1 MCKPA
6 GLLVLFAALLG
17 PRLAGQATDL
27 QRLRSRVD
35 SLSRE
40 LRRASAIADLADSLE
55 HQRAFAGRDTVAVG
69 SLRIVT
75 DPSPLPVRAAAER
88 AWPVLDSL
96 YGDAAQ
102 LLARFPYVIRAF
114 DPDTT
119 APRPM
124 MYVGL
129 AVPWDMSVATLARL
143 LVTNAPMPPPDHAF
157 VTWLGGTVRPPTRA
171 AQDRTDVYFDLVT
184 APSTPA
190 RACFLGALPAC
201 RIALGLQPGGD
212 ALDLWYP
219 GAAERRALVTR
230 AFADY
235 FDHGATA
242 PALQSCAAG
251 GDSVCDALL
260 RRLPTG
266 TLPGPLG
273 AQARV
278 TVVRVALEMGG
289 RDAYRRLVADSDA
302 PIADRIAG
310 AAHASLDDVL
320 IQWRREILAAR
331 PPSVALP
338 WWAVSLSLGW
348 ATLFGICA
356 LRSSRWRLG

>member
-6 GLLVLFAALLG
+6 GLLVLLGAFLG
-17 PRLAGQATDL
+17 PRLTAQATDVRRL
-27 QRLRSRVD
+27 QSRVD

-40 LRRASAIADLADSLE
+40 LTRVGAIADLADSLE
-55 HQRAFAGRDTVAVG
+55 HQRAFSGRDTIAVG

-102 LLARFPYVIRAF
+102 LLARYPYVIRAF

-119 APRPM
+119 APRPI

-129 AVPWDMSVATLARL
+129 AVPWDMSVAALARL
-143 LVTNAPMPPPDHAF
+143 LVANAPMPPPDHAF
-157 VTWLGGTVRPPTRA
+157 VSWLGGTVRPPTRA

-190 RACFLGALPAC
+190 RACFLGAIPAC
-201 RIALGLQPGGD
+201 RIALGLQSGGD
-212 ALDLWYP
+212 VLDLWYP
-219 GAAERRALVTR
+219 SAAERRALVNR

-235 FDHGATA
+235 FGHGATA
-242 PALQSCAAG
+242 STVHACAAG
-251 GDSVCDALL
+251 ADTACDALL
-260 RRLPTG
+260 RHLPAG
-266 TLPGPLG
+266 ALPGPLG
-273 AQARV
+273 AQAR
-278 TVVRVALEMGG
+278 TTLVRVAMEMGG
-289 RDAYRRLVADSDA
+289 RDAYRRLVADPGA
-302 PIADRIAG
+302 PMADRVASTANATLDEVIAR
-310 AAHASLDDVL
+310 
-320 IQWRREILAAR
+320 WRQAILTSR

-338 WWAVSLSLGW
+338 WWAVSLALGW
-348 ATLFGICA
+348 AAAFGVCA